1 MNENSELN
9 LDELDITGI
18 VKDLLKNIW
27 VILMAGASA
36 WLLVTAGLKMTWQP
50 AYSSTAT
57 FAIMARGSADSTFA
71 SLNTAAAMADVLSEI
86 FQSDILREKI
96 AQDLSTDDF
105 EGRISSEVIKET
117 NLLKLTVTAS
127 DSKSAYLG
135 IRSVINNY
143 SSVSDYIMGNAVL
156 EVISQPQVPAAP
168 ANPLSI
174 GRKQKMAAFGGAAAA
189 ALCIAVM
196 SFMRNT
202 VKNKRSA
209 VRKLDGRYLGT
220 APHEIKNRTLK
231 SRIHQ
236 YNKSVLLTNPICS
249 LQFSE
254 SVEKLAAR
262 VEYHMCKHRQKV
274 LMVTS
279 IAENEGKTT
288 VAANMAIALAEKG
301 YRVLIVDMDLRKPA
315 VYKIFQQDITKDAG
329 LGKAL
334 NEPEQLE
341 DILKFD
347 KKNQI
352 YLLLNRNSY
361 SDSQEMLSSERMQR
375 LVQQCREKMDYVIV
389 DTPPAVVSSDA
400 ELICALADASMLVVR
415 QDWVDIRDINDGMD
429 VLKQGKGEFIG
440 YMLNNMH
447 EQRKGGTSGGYQR
460 TNI

>member
-1 MNENSELN
+1 
-9 LDELDITGI
+9 
-18 VKDLLKNIW
+18 
-27 VILMAGASA
+27 
-36 WLLVTAGLKMTWQP
+36 
-50 AYSSTAT
+50 
-57 FAIMARGSADSTFA
+57 
-71 SLNTAAAMADVLSEI
+71 
-86 FQSDILREKI
+86 
-96 AQDLSTDDF
+96 
-105 EGRISSEVIKET
+105 
-117 NLLKLTVTAS
+117 
-127 DSKSAYLG
+127 
-135 IRSVINNY
+135 
-143 SSVSDYIMGNAVL
+143 
-156 EVISQPQVPAAP
+156 
-168 ANPLSI
+168 
-174 GRKQKMAAFGGAAAA
+174 
-189 ALCIAVM
+189 
-196 SFMRNT
+196 
-202 VKNKRSA
+202 
-209 VRKLDGRYLGT
+209 
-220 APHEIKNRTLK
+220 
-231 SRIHQ
+231 
-236 YNKSVLLTNPICS
+236 
-249 LQFSE
+249 
-254 SVEKLAAR
+254 
-262 VEYHMCKHRQKV
+262 
-274 LMVTS
+274 MVTS

-460 TNI
+460 ANI